1 MPLILAIFGLF
12 GLLTRLWL
20 VESKIK
26 DYLAEDRFHI
36 SRILGY
42 LFWAAMFL
50 GFNVNVLTFISVA
63 IFPGMFLAIFF
74 FDIPFLINDFP
85 KLHKEQPKFWIL
97 LERLTLHTP
106 PAIYGLVF
114 YFGGTKL
121 VYYFALFSPFL
132 VAGGAIIVFGLFL
145 LIDPRWTIK
154 KDHPR
159 GSIILRTMIIGLIGN
174 IIVYLLF
181 AVPRGQVQIY

>member
-1 MPLILAIFGLF
+1 MALILVIFGLF

-26 DYLAEDRFHI
+26 GYLAEDRLHI

-42 LFWAAMFL
+42 FFWGAMFL

-74 FDIPFLINDFP
+74 FDLPYLINDYP
-85 KLHKEQPKFWIL
+85 KITPEQPKKWIL
-97 LERLTLHTP
+97 LERLTLHSP
-106 PAIYGLVF
+106 PAIYGTLF

-121 VYYFALFSPFL
+121 VFYFALFSPFI
-132 VAGGAIIVFGLFL
+132 VAGGAIVVFGLFL

-174 IIVYLLF
+174 IVVYLLF
-181 AVPRGQVQIY
+181 AVPRGQVSLY